1 MKIHHKHDKIVG
13 KKKTKIR
20 GKADK
25 KMNTDVKELEVM
37 EDIASLAAVTGEKK
51 EKYLFWQLEISMA
64 HAKRIDLIVSFLMES
79 GVKMLL
85 PQLKQAQKKR
95 RSKSAF

>member
-1 MKIHHKHDKIVG
+1 
-13 KKKTKIR
+13 
-20 GKADK
+20 
-25 KMNTDVKELEVM
+25 MNTDVKELEVM
-37 EDIASLAAVTGEKK
+37 EDIASLAVVTGEKK
-51 EKYLFWQLEISMA
+51 EKYLLWQLEISMA

-95 RSKSAF
+95 RSNPHSDRKLSWNHAPSALYLLKKRAW